1 MLEGLRKP
9 RALGMLLHR
18 SDEEQKLIQKESLEL
33 RKKNK
38 FCSRRKEVNRK
49 KGSGAAAQ
57 SWAGKLCPQ

>member
-1 MLEGLRKP
+1 
-9 RALGMLLHR
+9 MLLHR

-38 FCSRRKEVNRK
+38 SCSRRKEVNRK
-49 KGSGAAAQ
+49 KGSGAAAR

>member
-1 MLEGLRKP
+1 
-9 RALGMLLHR
+9 MLLHR

-38 FCSRRKEVNRK
+38 ICSGRKEVNRK

-57 SWAGKLCPQ
+57 SWVRKLCPK